1 MRRLV
6 LLVFALL
13 VAVGA
18 GAFLFFNIDRI
29 ERAISGP
36 PARYVVATR
45 DIAAFTVIPRD
56 ALGLRTLERGRP
68 APPGAII
75 DISDAPQPAVLNLVA
90 GRASPQQ
97 IANGEPIQFQN
108 LSAFEL
114 LQGTRGQL
122 ILVAQ
127 APLAE
132 GERLDPA
139 RFRTAFRETAVI
151 PPGAVTGR
159 VGDRPET
166 IIGRLPPAWLRQAVG
181 AQQPL
186 VFSALTFEDPATRL
200 VTPPSESPAQTP
212 AAPAPPPPPEPLP
225 ADGSVP
231 TASAAE
237 ILQRLSVTPEAAR
250 IGIGRR
256 ADSEVQA
263 VAGYDGPV
271 DVFLSPARSAMRARG
286 IEEHRRVIRGAR
298 LSVHSGD
305 EAGSEGLLMWIMTDA
320 QTAARIASLRRQGAL
335 VTVVPSR
342 APLPSE
348 AGTPVLCTTPDV
360 CYRGLTDADEA
371 PERPASEPVA
381 PQTQAQPA
389 GPGAPP
395 IPALPAGP
403 GAPQGGGPWRGPPAI
418 VR

>member
-36 PARYVVATR
+36 PPRYVVATR
-45 DIAAFTVIPRD
+45 DIAAFAVIPRD
-56 ALGLRTLERGRP
+56 ALGLRTLERGHS

-75 DISDAPQPAVLNLVA
+75 DISDAPQPAVLNLIA

-114 LQGTRGQL
+114 LQSTRGQL

-166 IIGRLPPAWLRQAVG
+166 IIGRLPPTWMRQAVG
-181 AQQPL
+181 AQEPL
-186 VFSALTFEDPATRL
+186 VFSALTFEDPATRP
-200 VTPPSESPAQTP
+200 V
-212 AAPAPPPPPEPLP
+212 AAPAEEPAPAPEKPAPLAPPEPLS

-231 TASAAE
+231 AASAAE
-237 ILQRLSVTPEAAR
+237 ILRRLSVTPEAAR
-250 IGIGRR
+250 IGVGRR
-256 ADSEVQA
+256 AESEVQA

-286 IEEHRRVIRGAR
+286 VEEHRRVIRSAR
-298 LSVHSGD
+298 LSVHPGD
-305 EAGSEGLLMWIMTDA
+305 EANSEGPLMWVMTDA
-320 QTAARIASLRRQGAL
+320 QTAARIAGLRRQGAL
-335 VTVVPSR
+335 VTVVPSG

-348 AGTPVLCTTPDV
+348 AGIPVLCTTPDV

-371 PERPASEPVA
+371 AESPAPAPVT
-381 PQTQAQPA
+381 TQ
-389 GPGAPP
+389 
-395 IPALPAGP
+395 IPAVPDGA
-403 GAPQGGGPWRGPPAI
+403 GAPQGGGLWQGPPAV

>member
-18 GAFLFFNIDRI
+18 GAFLFMNIDRI

-36 PARYVVATR
+36 PVRYVVATR
-45 DIAAFTVIPRD
+45 DIAAFAVIPRD

-75 DISDAPQPAVLNLVA
+75 DISDVPQPAVLNLIA

-108 LSAFEL
+108 LSSFEL

-122 ILVAQ
+122 ILLAQ
-127 APLAE
+127 SPLAE
-132 GERLDPA
+132 GERLDPS

-166 IIGRLPPAWLRQAVG
+166 IIGRLPPTWVRQAVG

-186 VFSALTFEDPATRL
+186 VFSALTFEDPATR
-200 VTPPSESPAQTP
+200 PAP
-212 AAPAPPPPPEPLP
+212 AEDPAPARDAPAPLAPPEPLP
-225 ADGSVP
+225 PDGSVP
-231 TASAAE
+231 QTSAAE
-237 ILQRLSVTPEAAR
+237 ILRRLSVTPEAAR
-250 IGIGRR
+250 VGVGRR
-256 ADSEVQA
+256 AESETQA
-263 VAGYDGPV
+263 VAGYDGTV

-286 IEEHRRVIRGAR
+286 VEEHRRVIRGAR
-298 LSVHSGD
+298 LSVHPGD
-305 EAGSEGLLMWIMTDA
+305 EAGTEGPLMWVMTDA
-320 QTAARIASLRRQGAL
+320 QTAARIAGLRRQGAL
-335 VTVVPSR
+335 VTVVPR
-342 APLPSE
+342 GAPLPSE
-348 AGTPVLCTTPDV
+348 TGVPVLCTTPDV
-360 CYRGLTDADEA
+360 CYRGLTEADEA
-371 PERPASEPVA
+371 PAAEPAAAGAPIA
-381 PQTQAQPA
+381 PQ
-389 GPGAPP
+389 
-395 IPALPAGP
+395 IPAAPVGP
-403 GAPQGGGPWRGPPAI
+403 GAPQGGGPWQGPPAV

>member
-18 GAFLFFNIDRI
+18 GTFLFMNVDRI

-45 DIAAFTVIPRD
+45 DIAAFSVIPRD

-75 DISDAPQPAVLNLVA
+75 DISDAPQPAVLNMVA
-90 GRASPQQ
+90 GRASPQA
-97 IANGEPIQFQN
+97 IASGEAIQFQN
-108 LSAFEL
+108 LAPFEL
-114 LQGTRGQL
+114 LQSTRGQI
-122 ILVAQ
+122 ILLAQ
-127 APLAE
+127 APLEE
-132 GERLDPA
+132 GERLDPSK
-139 RFRTAFRETAVI
+139 FRTVFRETAVI

-166 IIGRLPPAWLRQAVG
+166 IVGRLPPAWIRQAVE

-186 VFSALTFEDPATRL
+186 VFSALTFEDPAERRAAQ
-200 VTPPSESPAQTP
+200 PSEGPAP
-212 AAPAPPPPPEPLP
+212 EAPAPVAPPEPLP

-231 TASAAE
+231 RAPMAE
-237 ILQRLSVTPEAAR
+237 ILRRLAVTPEAAR
-250 IGIGRR
+250 VGVGRR
-256 ADSEVQA
+256 AESEVQA

-286 IEEHRRVIRGAR
+286 VEEHRRVIRGAR
-298 LSVHSGD
+298 LSVYQGD
-305 EAGSEGLLMWIMTDA
+305 GPGNDGTLMWVMTDA
-320 QTAARIASLRRQGAL
+320 ETAARIAALRRQGAL
-335 VTVVPSR
+335 VTVVPR
-342 APLPSE
+342 GAPLPSE
-348 AGTPVLCTTPDV
+348 AGVPVLCTTAEV
-360 CYRGLTDADEA
+360 CYRSLTEADEA
-371 PERPASEPVA
+371 PSGSAPDAVVPEVPVL
-381 PQTQAQPA
+381 PT
-389 GPGAPP
+389 GPDA
-395 IPALPAGP
+395 AR
-403 GAPQGGGPWRGPPAI
+403 GGGPWQGPPAV